1 MAKLQEA
8 FDATTVSPDQ
18 GIGQLPV
25 GKHIVTIIE
34 SDMKPTKNGDGYYL
48 QLDLEIAEGP
58 LAGTTGAYR
67 LNLYNSSEKAVAI
80 AQRQLSAICHA
91 IQVFQIED
99 SEELHGFPFMVEV
112 AQQKDDEK
120 YTEVKRVFPIEEA
133 TEEEIEVEEEAEEE
147 KPASKAK
154 TATKKPASKPAA
166 AKSSGGKPPW
176 MK

>member
-18 GIGQLPV
+18 GVGQLPV

-48 QLDLEIAEGP
+48 QLDLEIVEGP
-58 LAGTTGAYR
+58 LAGATGAYR

-133 TEEEIEVEEEAEEE
+133 TEEEVEEELEEQ
-147 KPASKAK
+147 KPAPKAK
-154 TATKKPASKPAA
+154 TAPKKAPASKPTP
-166 AKSSGGKPPW
+166 AKSSGGIPPW
-176 MK
+176 VK